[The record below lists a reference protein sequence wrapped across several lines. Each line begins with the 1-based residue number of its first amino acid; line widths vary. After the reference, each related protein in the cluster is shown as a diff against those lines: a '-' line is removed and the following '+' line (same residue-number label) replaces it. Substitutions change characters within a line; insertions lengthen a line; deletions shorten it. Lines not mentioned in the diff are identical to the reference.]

1 MDTQQLMMIIL
12 PLAAIQLILMII
24 ALIDLVRREPER
36 VKGPKWAWA
45 LACIFIGTFGPI
57 AYFLFGRR
65 D

>member
-12 PLAAIQLILMII
+12 PLAAIQLILMVV

-45 LACIFIGTFGPI
+45 LVCIFVSTFGPI